1 MVVVVVVVVVVCEQV
16 PEHGADFTR
25 AGVES
30 RDWEDSMKH
39 DLLQKIERR
48 RQISLSVFAAGLVSL
63 LLLHYYTGR
72 AGGLDWTVLFGL
84 WMVEW

>member
-1 MVVVVVVVVVVCEQV
+1 MVVVVVVVCEQV

-30 RDWEDSMKH
+30 RDWEDSLKH

-63 LLLHYYTGR
+63 LAGQGVGQDGVVR
-72 AGGLDWTVLFGL
+72 AVDG
-84 WMVEW
+84 